1 MEKIDFIKEIQDAF
15 NSKDMESVKAL
26 VETLIDYQNK
36 STQDIKDYT
45 TALEVE
51 KKRHKESSM
60 DLIQQIQKR
69 KLDMNNLST
78 ASSFVMRLATANSK
92 LDKMI
97 KELLGNK

>member
-51 KKRHKESSM
+51 KKRHKEASM
-60 DLIQQIQKR
+60 DLIKQIQKR
-69 KLDMNNLST
+69 KLDINNLST
-78 ASSFVMRLATANSK
+78 ASSFVMGLATANSK
-92 LDKMI
+92 LDKLI
-97 KELLGNK
+97 KDLLENK